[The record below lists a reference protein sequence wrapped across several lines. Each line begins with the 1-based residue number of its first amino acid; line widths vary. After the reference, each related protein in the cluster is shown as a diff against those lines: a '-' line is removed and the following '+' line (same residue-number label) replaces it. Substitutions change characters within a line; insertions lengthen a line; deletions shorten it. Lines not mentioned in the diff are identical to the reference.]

1 MVVLS
6 LRVCVCVCLCVFW
19 HWCVCDRACVLKQLI
34 LSGSLWSVEWSLCK
48 MITSHSN
55 ASAVVFAESAR
66 VAMSVSCIP
75 HTVSYIFMT
84 VYTVYYSFIALY
96 LAIFFM
102 TIYISAIYTAYNIYT
117 FTQNIMYAFPGHHVP
132 VLFFFASVWS
142 LYAELKWRISLCWA
156 SVCCVFVCLCVCVC
170 VWDLLLARVG
180 HVMFTRQ
187 MPVMNW

>member
-1 MVVLS
+1 
-6 LRVCVCVCLCVFW
+6 
-19 HWCVCDRACVLKQLI
+19 
-34 LSGSLWSVEWSLCK
+34 

-132 VLFFFASVWS
+132 VLFFFCCILLFGLCMQS
-142 LYAELKWRISLCWA
+142 LNGEYLYVEHQCA
-156 SVCCVFVCLCVCVC
+156 VCLCVCVSASVC
-170 VWDLLLARVG
+170 GIYCSLVW
-180 HVMFTRQ
+180 VM
-187 MPVMNW
+187 